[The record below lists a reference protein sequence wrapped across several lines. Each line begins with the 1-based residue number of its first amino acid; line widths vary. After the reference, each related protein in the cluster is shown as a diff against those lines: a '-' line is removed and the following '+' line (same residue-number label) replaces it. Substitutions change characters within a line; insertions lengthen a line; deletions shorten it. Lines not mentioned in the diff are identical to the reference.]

1 MEIASGSRRV
11 IEMSI
16 FPTRIL
22 VATDGPEQAELV
34 VSTAAELA
42 EKTGSELHIVHVL
55 ALRLG
60 PLHDYPYSPD
70 TDLQEEIEKKA
81 RTEFEELVERIRSSG
96 RAVDAAHF
104 RAGRPDVQI
113 VEQAEEIRAG
123 LIVVGSRGFG
133 AIRRA
138 LIGDVSHSVVRH
150 AHCPVMVVRGEPVVF
165 PTKILLA
172 TDTSKEATLAANTAL
187 DLANSTDSELHVVH
201 VAHLVPVFATQ
212 PEIEAQVDQVVS
224 AARKLLDEQA
234 EQIRAAG
241 GSIAEVHLKVGR
253 PDEGVVHLAED
264 LGTGLIVMGGRGLGG
279 IRRALLGRVSDSV
292 VRHAPCP
299 VIVVRPEKERVT
311 EH

>member
-1 MEIASGSRRV
+1 
-11 IEMSI
+11 MSI
-16 FPTRIL
+16 FPTKVL
-22 VATDGPEQAELV
+22 VATDGPEQVELV

-42 EKTGSELHIVHVL
+42 EKTGSELHMVHVL

-70 TDLQEEIEKKA
+70 TELQEEIEQRA
-81 RTEFEELVERIRSSG
+81 RTEFEGLVESFRSSG
-96 RAVDAAHF
+96 RTVDAAHF
-104 RAGRPDVQI
+104 RVGRPDAQI

-172 TDTSKEATLAANTAL
+172 TDASREAKLAANTAL
-187 DLANSTDSELHVVH
+187 GLANSTNSELHVVH
-201 VAHLVPVFATQ
+201 VAHRAAVFATE
-212 PEIEAQVDQVVS
+212 PEIEARVDQTVS
-224 AARKLLDEQA
+224 AARELLDEEA
-234 EQIRAAG
+234 EQISAAG
-241 GSIAEVHLKVGR
+241 GSIAEVHLEVGR
-253 PDEGVVHLAED
+253 PDEGIMHLAED
-264 LGTGLIVMGGRGLGG
+264 LGASLIVLGSRGLGG

-299 VIVVRPEKERVT
+299 VLVVRPQKERAT

>member
-1 MEIASGSRRV
+1 MN
-11 IEMSI
+11 I
-16 FPTRIL
+16 FPTKIL

-34 VSTAAELA
+34 VGTAVELA
-42 EKTGSELHIVHVL
+42 ERTDSDLHVVHVL
-55 ALRLG
+55 ALPLG

-70 TDLQEEIEKKA
+70 MELQEEIEQKS
-81 RTEFEELVERIRSSG
+81 RTEFEGLVERIRSSG

-104 RAGRPDVQI
+104 RRGRPDAQI

-138 LIGDVSHSVVRH
+138 LIGDASHSVVRH
-150 AHCPVMVVRGEPVVF
+150 AHCPVMVVRGEPIVF

-172 TDTSKEATLAANTAL
+172 TDASREAKLAANTAS
-187 DLANSTDSELHVVH
+187 DLANSTNSELHVVH

-212 PEIEAQVDQVVS
+212 PEIEARVDRAVS
-224 AARKLLDEQA
+224 AARDLLDEQA

-241 GSIAEVHLKVGR
+241 GSIAEVHLEVGR
-253 PDEGVVHLAED
+253 PDEGIVHLAED
-264 LGTGLIVMGGRGLGG
+264 LGTGLIVMGSRGLGG
-279 IRRALLGRVSDSV
+279 IRRALLGSVSDSV

-299 VIVVRPEKERVT
+299 VVVVRPERERAT
-311 EH
+311 EHEADLLT

>member
-1 MEIASGSRRV
+1 
-11 IEMSI
+11 MSI
-16 FPTRIL
+16 FPTKIL

-42 EKTGSELHIVHVL
+42 EKTGSELHMVHVL

-70 TDLQEEIEKKA
+70 TELQEEIEKKA
-81 RTEFEELVERIRSSG
+81 RTEFEESVERIRRSG
-96 RAVDAAHF
+96 RAVEAAHF
-104 RAGRPDVQI
+104 RVGRPDAQI

-133 AIRRA
+133 AIRRV

-150 AHCPVMVVRGEPVVF
+150 AHCPVMVVRGEPDVF

-172 TDTSKEATLAANTAL
+172 TDNSREAKLAANTAI
-187 DLANSTDSELHVVH
+187 DLANRTNSELHVIH
-201 VAHLVPVFATQ
+201 VAHLAAVFATE
-212 PEIEAQVDQVVS
+212 PEIESRVDQAVS
-224 AARKLLDEQA
+224 AARELLDEHT
-234 EQIRAAG
+234 ERIRAAG
-241 GSIAEVHLKVGR
+241 GSIAEVHFEVGR
-253 PDEGVVHLAED
+253 PDERVVHLAEN
-264 LGTGLIVMGGRGLGG
+264 LGTSLIVMGSRGLGG

-299 VIVVRPEKERVT
+299 VIVMRPEKERAT